1 MLSEDINAA
10 MNYLV
15 MTMRPVIRKHCLH
28 LRGVGGWVGWAGS
41 GVEHSACGKK
51 TLKINMTNWQII
63 CSIRMSSDTVTRAQ
77 ARGTRG

>member
-1 MLSEDINAA
+1 
-10 MNYLV
+10 
-15 MTMRPVIRKHCLH
+15 MRVSPFLGEVDVFFRQDGQEVVWSTV
-28 LRGVGGWVGWAGS
+28 RV
-41 GVEHSACGKK
+41 CGKK